1 MNNDELQKLI
11 KAFANKTGANPQEIN
26 NSVKSGKAEQ
36 LMKNLSEEQAQKV
49 QSVLNDPKKTQEI
62 LNSPAAQALIKRLMN
77 NG

>member
-1 MNNDELQKLI
+1 MNNNELQKLL
-11 KAFANKTGANPQEIN
+11 ATLSNNTGVNPQKLQQSM
-26 NSVKSGKAEQ
+26 NSGNADE
-36 LMKNLSEEQAQKV
+36 LLKNLNEKQAQQV

>member
-1 MNNDELQKLI
+1 MNNNELQKL
-11 KAFANKTGANPQEIN
+11 FATLANNTGVDPQKLQQSV
-26 NSVKSGKAEQ
+26 NSGNAETLLKSLNEK
-36 LMKNLSEEQAQKV
+36 QAQQV

>member
-1 MNNDELQKLI
+1 MNNNELQKLI
-11 KAFANKTGANPQEIN
+11 ATFANNTGANPEKLQQSV
-26 NSVKSGKAEQ
+26 NSGNVDE
-36 LMKNLSEEQAQKV
+36 LMKNLNEKQAQQV